1 MGCGAL
7 IMALYKLQKNRLT
20 GQVEAIIKNPNG
32 SRKLGIPL
40 NEDCPHYVEY
50 LAWVAAGNTAEAAD

>member
-1 MGCGAL
+1 
-7 IMALYKLQKNRLT
+7 MALYKLQKNSLT
-20 GQVEAIIKNPNG
+20 GQVEAIIKNISE